1 MYIIP
6 KLLLDFLY
14 NLANKEEFVEDME
27 RSTAAYALVRED
39 TSTGSTHK
47 LPLEASYTESLI

>member
-1 MYIIP
+1 MP

-14 NLANKEEFVEDME
+14 NLANKEEFVGYTE

-39 TSTGSTHK
+39 ARVPDQRTNY
-47 LPLEASYTESLI
+47 P